1 MSVKILQEE
10 YKAYLKSTIRE
21 LAAYKIAYEEKVKHK
36 IEAEIRLD
44 SDDRLYVSRLQLTAT
59 RLQGFES
66 FFNGALSDAQVEPVH
81 IEDNLCDVPQSLRE
95 EPTKYGKW
103 LYQDVVY
110 GVSGLYSDNK
120 KKLLILDFADKERQ
134 KFERLAAKFST
145 EQTGTRQAGA
155 DPPENVCVEV
165 WRRDQGKCAGC
176 GSREK
181 LEYDHIVPAS
191 RGGSKTARNVELL
204 CETCNRSKGDRIQ

>member
-1 MSVKILQEE
+1 MSVKILQKE

-81 IEDNLCDVPQSLRE
+81 IEDNLCDVPQSLKK
-95 EPTKYGKW
+95 EPTKYDKW

-145 EQTGTRQAGA
+145 EQTEHVKQERTRLRMSALRSGA
-155 DPPENVCVEV
+155 EI
-165 WRRDQGKCAGC
+165 K
-176 GSREK
+176 
-181 LEYDHIVPAS
+181 AS
-191 RGGSKTARNVELL
+191 ARAVGAV
-204 CETCNRSKGDRIQ
+204 RSWSMTT